1 MNEIDTLKPNSM
13 ITTPL
18 ILNQKVKETLPE
30 LMRKN
35 EEYNSNR
42 NSKVL
47 RSNGLNM
54 YPKEEEGF

>member
-35 EEYNSNR
+35 
-42 NSKVL
+42 
-47 RSNGLNM
+47 
-54 YPKEEEGF
+54 